1 MARSFLQRN
10 HMAEMSIGMFQQ
22 QRQQML
28 LAPQLRQ
35 SLELLQVPMMEL
47 RSLVQQELER
57 NPTLEE
63 KPEDNTQVEI
73 EPDAETQ
80 AKADEADFQDEFKK
94 LSQMDD
100 EWREYFRQTQAAR
113 PYTADDAAKREF
125 LMNSLT
131 RPESLQEHLLYQ
143 LHLSGLSEH
152 DQKVGEMV
160 VGSVNDDGFLTA
172 SPEDIAAGGGYTLEE
187 IDHVLTAIRDFD
199 PIGVA
204 ARDLADCLLLQLG
217 RLGKEDSLAAHIVRS
232 HLTELGG
239 KKFDAIA
246 KALRTSSEAVHE
258 AAQLIATLE
267 PRPGRKFNSDE
278 PSYVSPEVLIQKVRD
293 EYVVLMDHEHL
304 PHLSISKHYRQL
316 MEDPATSR
324 EVKSYIRE
332 KIRAGAFLIKS
343 IQQRQSTI
351 ARIATEIVRVQKDF
365 FERGVTGLKPLI
377 MAHIAEIIGVHE
389 TTVSRAI
396 ANKYMLTP
404 RGLFEMKYFF
414 TPGYQTDSGQT
425 VSNKVVKD
433 AIATLVAGEDTVH
446 PLSDQTI
453 VAKLKEQGFTV
464 ARRTIAKYREELRIL
479 PSHLRKN

>member
-1 MARSFLQRN
+1 
-10 HMAEMSIGMFQQ
+10 MAEMSIGMFQQ

-73 EPDAETQ
+73 EPDEETQ
-80 AKADEADFQDEFKK
+80 AKADEAEFQDEFKK
-94 LSQMDD
+94 LSDMDD

-131 RPESLQEHLLYQ
+131 RPVSLQEHLLHQ

-152 DQKVGEMV
+152 DQKIGDMI
-160 VGSVNDDGFLTA
+160 VGSVNDDGFLTTPPEELAA
-172 SPEDIAAGGGYTLEE
+172 SGGYAPTE
-187 IDHVLTAIRDFD
+187 IDHVLATIREFD

-204 ARDLADCLLLQLG
+204 ARDLADCLLLQLA
-217 RLGKEDSLAAHIVRS
+217 RLGKADSLAAHVVRS
-232 HLTELGG
+232 HLTQLGG
-239 KKFDAIA
+239 KKFDLIA
-246 KALRTSSEAVHE
+246 KELHVTSEAVHE
-258 AAQLIATLE
+258 AARLIATLE
-267 PRPGRKFNSDE
+267 PRPGRRFNSEE
-278 PSYVSPEVLIQKVRD
+278 PTYVSPEVLIQKVRD

-316 MEDPATSR
+316 MEDPATTR

-332 KIRAGAFLIKS
+332 KVRAGAFLIKS
-343 IQQRQSTI
+343 IQQRQNTI
-351 ARIATEIVRVQKDF
+351 SRIAVEIVRVQQDF
-365 FERGVTGLKPLI
+365 FENGVTGLKPLT
-377 MAHIAEIIGVHE
+377 MAHIAGIIGVHE

-396 ANKYMLTP
+396 SNKYMLTP

-414 TPGYQTDSGQT
+414 TPGYHTADGQN
-425 VSNKVVKD
+425 VSNKVIKD
-433 AIATLVAGEDTVH
+433 AISQMIAAEVLAHPFSDHTITL
-446 PLSDQTI
+446 
-453 VAKLKEQGFTV
+453 KLKEKGMTV
-464 ARRTIAKYREELRIL
+464 ARRTIAKYREELKIL
-479 PSHLRKN
+479 PSHLRKG

>member
-1 MARSFLQRN
+1 
-10 HMAEMSIGMFQQ
+10 MAEMSIGMFQQ
-22 QRQQML
+22 QRQTML

-63 KPEDNTQVEI
+63 KPEDNQQVEI
-73 EPDAETQ
+73 EPDEATQ
-80 AKADEADFQDEFKK
+80 AKADEAEFQDEFKK
-94 LSQMDD
+94 LSEMDD

-113 PYTADDAAKREF
+113 PFSSDDAAKREF

-131 RPESLQEHLLYQ
+131 RPESLQEHLLHQ
-143 LHLSGLSEH
+143 LHLSGLPEH
-152 DQKVGEMV
+152 EQKIGDMI
-160 VGSVNDDGFLTA
+160 VGSINDDGFLTTP
-172 SPEDIAAGGGYTLEE
+172 PEELAEAGGYTAEE
-187 IDHVLTAIRDFD
+187 IEHVLATIREFD

-204 ARDLADCLLLQLG
+204 ARDLADCLLLQLA
-217 RLGKEDSLAAHIVRS
+217 RLGKADSLAATIVRS

-246 KALRTSSEAVHE
+246 RALHVTSEAIHE
-258 AAQLIATLE
+258 AGRLIATLE
-267 PRPGRKFNSDE
+267 PKPGRRFNSEE
-278 PSYVSPEVLIQKVRD
+278 PTYVSPEVMIQKVRD
-293 EYVVLMDHEHL
+293 EYVVMMDHEHL

-332 KIRAGAFLIKS
+332 KVRAGAFLIKS

-351 ARIATEIVRVQKDF
+351 SRIATEIVRVQHDF
-365 FERGVTGLKPLI
+365 FEHGVSGLKPLV
-377 MAHIAEIIGVHE
+377 MAHIAGIIGVHE

-396 ANKYMLTP
+396 SGKYMLTP

-414 TPGYQTDSGQT
+414 TPGYQTADGQN
-425 VSNKVVKD
+425 VSNKVIKD
-433 AIATLVAGEDTVH
+433 AIAQMIAAEDSAH
-446 PLSDQTI
+446 PLSDQVI
-453 VAKLKEQGFTV
+453 VAMLKEKGMTV
-464 ARRTIAKYREELRIL
+464 ARRTIAKYRDELKIL
-479 PSHLRKN
+479 PSHLRKG